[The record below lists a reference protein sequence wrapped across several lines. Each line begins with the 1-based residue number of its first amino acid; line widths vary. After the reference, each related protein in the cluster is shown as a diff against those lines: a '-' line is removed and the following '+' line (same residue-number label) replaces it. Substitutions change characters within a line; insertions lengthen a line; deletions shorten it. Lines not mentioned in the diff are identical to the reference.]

1 MMHQAGIRFAESA
14 APVERLETHL
24 ARYGAH
30 SLGLVITTRVYR
42 PFNVGKDISD
52 GTRALRDDSSRT
64 QTVSRVLN

>member
-30 SLGLVITTRVYR
+30 SLGLVVTTRVYR
-42 PFNVGKDISD
+42 PYNEGKDISD
-52 GTRALRDDSSRT
+52 RTRLAR
-64 QTVSRVLN
+64 